1 MASTCLKALNF
12 IISLAIIAL
21 TIFALVWIFKVYRN
35 ADDEPTNRAQYYN
48 EEDVSNYYIEG
59 EFCYTHFQPYVQ
71 VGAFEDFDIR
81 MDEIEKYS
89 LAFIITNFI
98 PFAIVIINIIGG
110 LLCLICTCA
119 AAILKLFACIL
130 GILNLVTSLLSFIFF
145 IILSAHF
152 YKSNFDDLEDFGN
165 CEYMNKT
172 RFFNDYDFAFI
183 VEDNFKR
190 FFIIYIIIIVLNI
203 INILLD
209 CIIKRSK

>member
-1 MASTCLKALNF
+1 M
-12 IISLAIIAL
+12 
-21 TIFALVWIFKVYRN
+21 ALVWIFKVYRN
-35 ADDEPTNRAQYYN
+35 AEDEPTNRAQYYN

-81 MDEIEKYS
+81 MDKIEKFS

-98 PFAIVIINIIGG
+98 PFAIVIINIIAF

-119 AAILKLFACIL
+119 AAILQLFACIL
-130 GILNLVTSLLSFIFF
+130 RILNLLTSLLSFIFF
-145 IILSAHF
+145 IILSVHF

-203 INILLD
+203 INNLLD